1 MRGVR
6 VYVLRVEALRFRL
19 CKCAGLG
26 YTVSGFELRI
36 ELFGFAFLRCPPIVG
51 KMMAQYL

>member
-1 MRGVR
+1 M
-6 VYVLRVEALRFRL
+6 LRVEALRFRL